1 MEILGMFL
9 LFVTMVA
16 GVVGTVDLVIM
27 IALWWM
33 DR

>member
-1 MEILGMFL
+1 MDMLGVFL

-16 GVVGTVDLVIM
+16 GVVGFVDLVIM

>member
-1 MEILGMFL
+1 MDMLGIFL

-16 GVVGTVDLVIM
+16 GVVGAVDLVIM
-27 IALWWM
+27 IALWWI